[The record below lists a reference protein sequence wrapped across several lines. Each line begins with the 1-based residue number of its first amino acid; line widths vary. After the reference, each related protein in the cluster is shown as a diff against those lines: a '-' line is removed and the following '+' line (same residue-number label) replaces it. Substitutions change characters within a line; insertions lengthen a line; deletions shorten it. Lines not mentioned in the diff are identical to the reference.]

1 MFLVKAVTASILN
14 AHQPM
19 QNTVGNFQVPQ
30 LALVINSF
38 ISSNISKYTC
48 PFIGGI
54 DEFGYVE
61 FNGKGG
67 RTCPTCKGTGRIAK
81 GT

>member
-1 MFLVKAVTASILN
+1 MMHCVHSVCTLWFVDHIIQLMMYGFIAS
-14 AHQPM
+14 
-19 QNTVGNFQVPQ
+19 
-30 LALVINSF
+30 
-38 ISSNISKYTC
+38 
-48 PFIGGI
+48 GGI

-81 GT
+81 GSTLC